1 MTWSVL
7 SCPQRHVL
15 WSHCQL
21 LPYVTDLLPG
31 GVLFSKKGFW
41 NMLLKINAN
50 NTDIFGKWSE
60 SVNDQDERVGMQLQ
74 ELCAENQKSKSNQI
88 SSF

>member
-1 MTWSVL
+1 
-7 SCPQRHVL
+7 
-15 WSHCQL
+15 
-21 LPYVTDLLPG
+21 
-31 GVLFSKKGFW
+31 
-41 NMLLKINAN
+41 MLLKINAN